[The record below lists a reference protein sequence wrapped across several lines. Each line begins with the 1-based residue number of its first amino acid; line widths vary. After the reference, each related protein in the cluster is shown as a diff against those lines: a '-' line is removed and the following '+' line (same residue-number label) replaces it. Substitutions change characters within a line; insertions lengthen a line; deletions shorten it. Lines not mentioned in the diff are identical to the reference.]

1 MLYET
6 QRKSALALD
15 LSEAGG
21 GLVVAV
27 PAAEL
32 AVGVAALEQQ
42 AVRGQH
48 LRAARFRFFYV
59 SKRLT
64 RVMLFCGVSIVFTE

>member
-42 AVRGQH
+42 AVRGQD
-48 LRAARFRFFYV
+48 LRPGLLLWRGENRAQV
-59 SKRLT
+59 
-64 RVMLFCGVSIVFTE
+64 I